1 MQRNWLLTAGS
12 LLLAA
17 TVSAKP
23 LVVLDAGHGG
33 KDPGTHA
40 GTLCEKNI
48 TLNITKQ
55 IACRLA
61 KLPVHV
67 RLTRST
73 DTFVPLPQRAA
84 MGKKA
89 ALFISIHVNAS
100 RNHSVHGVDVFHSKG
115 EKSAL
120 LSYYLNQALQKRLGN
135 VRREKC
141 ACFKVLRWNSAP
153 STLIEIGYLTNP
165 KEAAMIRTCHYQKL
179 IAEAIVEGITAYL
192 VDT

>member
-1 MQRNWLLTAGS
+1 MKSKWLLIAS
-12 LLLAA
+12 LSLWALLLAT
-17 TVSAKP
+17 TVLFAKP
-23 LVVLDAGHGG
+23 IVVLDAGHGG

-40 GTLCEKNI
+40 GKLCEKNI

-55 IACRLA
+55 VECRLT

-100 RNHSVHGVDVFHSKG
+100 RNHNVHGVDVFHSK
-115 EKSAL
+115 
-120 LSYYLNQALQKRLGN
+120 
-135 VRREKC
+135 
-141 ACFKVLRWNSAP
+141 
-153 STLIEIGYLTNP
+153 
-165 KEAAMIRTCHYQKL
+165 
-179 IAEAIVEGITAYL
+179 
-192 VDT
+192 